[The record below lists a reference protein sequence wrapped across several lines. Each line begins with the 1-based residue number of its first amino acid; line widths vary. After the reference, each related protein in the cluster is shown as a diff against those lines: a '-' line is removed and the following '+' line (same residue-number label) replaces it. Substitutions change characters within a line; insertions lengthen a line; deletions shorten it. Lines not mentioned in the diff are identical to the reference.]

1 MAGIFDRALPAKR
14 WTPSRYRAL
23 LRARG
28 PRSTQFRTRTAI
40 IVGAVLIG
48 IVATLF
54 AQAADGAGILFGH
67 YARRWHWLPL
77 ITTPLT
83 FMGLVWVTRRHAP
96 FARGS
101 GIPQVIAAQADP
113 NAATGTLISI
123 RTVAA
128 KAVLTVGAVLGG
140 ASVGREG
147 PTVQLAAAVMGFTH
161 RIVRVPLRGGV
172 LIAGGAAGVAAAFNT
187 PLAGLLFAIEELASA
202 YEQRVTLLVLAAIVI
217 AGMVAQ
223 SVQGDYIY
231 FGAIGAHMPLLSAL
245 IVAPVAGIAGGMTGG
260 LFSRIL
266 LAMAVGRNRLTGWSR
281 ANPVVFAGICGGVVA
296 LLGVVTELTWGTGYA
311 SARAMIV
318 GVDAPL
324 WFGPAKMIATAATAI
339 AGLPGGIFA
348 PSLAVGAGVGNLLRE
363 IFPGEPASAVVILGM
378 VAYFAGVVRAPLTA
392 VIILSETTASRG
404 LMLPMFATAFIAD
417 AASQW
422 VCREKLYD
430 GLSQTFAMP
439 VGPSPTPTAG

>member
-1 MAGIFDRALPAKR
+1 MAGLLHRLAPVKR

-28 PRSTQFRTRTAI
+28 PRSTQFRTRAAI
-40 IVGAVLIG
+40 LTGAILVG

-54 AQAADGAGILFGH
+54 AQVADWAGSAFERF
-67 YARRWHWLPL
+67 ASTWRWVPL
-77 ITTPLT
+77 ATTPLI
-83 FMGLVWVTRRHAP
+83 FMGLVWITRRFAP
-96 FARGS
+96 LARGS

-113 NAATGTLISI
+113 NGATKTLISVC
-123 RTVAA
+123 TVAA
-128 KAVLTVGAVLGG
+128 KALLTIGAILGG

-147 PTVQLAAAVMGFTH
+147 PTVQLAAAIMGLTH
-161 RIVRVPLRGGV
+161 RLLRVPLRGGV
-172 LIAGGAAGVAAAFNT
+172 IIAGGAAGVAAAFNT

-223 SVQGDYIY
+223 SVEGDYVY
-231 FGAIGAHMPLLSAL
+231 FGVIGAHMPLSSAL
-245 IVAPVAGIAGGMTGG
+245 LVVPVAGVAGGLMGG
-260 LFSRIL
+260 LFSRAL
-266 LAMAVGRNRLTGWSR
+266 LGMALTSNRLTRTAR
-281 ANPVVFAGICGGVVA
+281 AHPVVFAGSCGLIVA
-296 LLGVVTELTWGTGYA
+296 LLGVFSGLTWGTGYA
-311 SARAMIV
+311 PARAMIV
-318 GVDAPL
+318 GTDAPL
-324 WFGPAKMIATAATAI
+324 WFGPAKLIATAATAL

-363 IFPGEPASAVVILGM
+363 LFPGEPASAVVILGM

-422 VCREKLYD
+422 MCREKLYH
-430 GLSQTFAMP
+430 GLSKSFAMTETTKP
-439 VGPSPTPTAG
+439 D